1 MSGEGLVAST
11 LTDADLHGLAAQVG
25 GQLLGRRLKLATAES
40 CTGGWVAKVVTEVS
54 GSSDWFDAAFVAY
67 SYEAKEAMLG
77 VDRRILERFGAVS
90 EEAVLEMV
98 RGALSRSRANVALAI
113 TGIAG
118 PTGGTSDKPV
128 GTVWLAWGFG
138 HHPPRARVFHFDGD
152 RDAVRRAT
160 VRAAFEGLLELLQRH

>member
-1 MSGEGLVAST
+1 MAD
-11 LTDADLHGLAAQVG
+11 LTDDALYALAATVG
-25 GQLLGRRLKLATAES
+25 QQLLGRRLKLATAES
-40 CTGGWVAKVVTEVS
+40 CTGGWVAKVVTEVP

-118 PTGGTSDKPV
+118 PTGGTPDKPV

-138 HHPPRARVFHFDGD
+138 HHPPEAKVFRFGGD
-152 RDAVRRAT
+152 RDAIRRET
-160 VRAAFEGLLELLQRH
+160 VRAAFEGLHTLLSRH